1 MSILYVSPHPDAFPS
16 LRALIAARYGEAGDG
31 PGWGGAHPRIC
42 LQPPPTSRTPFPP
55 PRLPAHPVQQLAVK
69 GENRLRFPPSLQLEL
84 SSDRPL
90 RFEVP
95 VAEAVLVG
103 ALAGC
108 VFAAIG
114 DLGWKIPGQRLRLAF
129 LLPAL
134 AAPATRRC
142 ASVCLP

>member
-1 MSILYVSPHPDAFPS
+1 MLCSSPQTRGGRGATLDGREHRHGGPQ
-16 LRALIAARYGEAGDG
+16 ALPQHRQGAGDE
-31 PGWGGAHPRIC
+31 
-42 LQPPPTSRTPFPP
+42 
-55 PRLPAHPVQQLAVK
+55 PAHPVQQLAVK

-90 RFEVP
+90 RCEVP

-103 ALAGC
+103 SLAGC